1 MNLVTTSV
9 LKLLKSFRWNIFYW
23 FLHILFVVFF
33 IIRGIVVSNT
43 PEAVHIPRIEYVNE
57 INIGDEHY
65 QFMNRSEI
73 LKMTFTRWLLPRT
86 TETPTGLHVHVV
98 GSGRWKDREVWKLLV
113 RKLLMYEELGKD
125 FPTTLSNFML
135 HESCMPYEMIW

>member
-1 MNLVTTSV
+1 MNLVTASIP
-9 LKLLKSFRWNIFYW
+9 KLLKSFRWNIFYW

-57 INIGDEHY
+57 LNIGDEHY

-73 LKMTFTRWLLPRT
+73 LKMTFTQYYIHQISG
-86 TETPTGLHVHVV
+86 TPTGLRVV
-98 GSGRWKDREVWKLLV
+98 
-113 RKLLMYEELGKD
+113 
-125 FPTTLSNFML
+125 
-135 HESCMPYEMIW
+135 